1 MCDTCGCNVTDGNR
15 HLVEGD
21 GKLAKTESGREAVSV
36 LQGLLSENDRLAA
49 HNREHFDRHGVLAL
63 NLMSSPGSGKT
74 RLLEETVAAIGDSLR
89 IAVIEGDLETENDAQ
104 RIRDKG
110 VPAVQITTGTACHL
124 DAHMV
129 HDALH
134 QLDLD
139 QLDILF
145 IENVGNLVCPASF
158 DLGQHRNV
166 TLLSVTEGDDKP
178 AKYPVMFRAA
188 DLMLVSKSDLLA
200 VLDDFDPASAEQHLR
215 QLANPAP
222 VLRLSARS
230 GDGLPAWIDWLQK
243 EQAAVQARVARG
255 QTLRPAVQ
263 PDGQLLH
270 GHDHSHADHHHA
282 EAHVHD

>member
-1 MCDTCGCNVTDGNR
+1 MCDTCGCNITDGNR
-15 HLVEGD
+15 HLIEGD
-21 GKLAKTESGREAVSV
+21 GELAQTESGKEAISV
-36 LQGLLSENDRLAA
+36 LQGLLSANDHAAA
-49 HNREHFDRHGVLAL
+49 HNREHFNRHAVLAV

-74 RLLEETVAAIGDSLR
+74 RLLEETISALGDELRVA
-89 IAVIEGDLETENDAQ
+89 VVEGDLETENDAQ

-110 VPAVQITTGTACHL
+110 VEAVQITTGTACHL

-139 QLDILF
+139 AVDILF

-158 DLGQHRNV
+158 DLGQHRNI

-188 DLMLVSKSDLLA
+188 DLMLISKSDLLA
-200 VLDDFDPASAEQHLR
+200 VLDDFSPQKAERHLR
-215 QLANPAP
+215 ELASSVP
-222 VLRLSARS
+222 VYTLSARS
-230 GDGLPAWIDWLQK
+230 GDGLADWLDWLRT
-243 EQAAVQARVARG
+243 EHAAALERAARG
-255 QTLRPAVQ
+255 ETMRPAIQ

-270 GHDHSHADHHHA
+270 AHSHDHGHHSHD
-282 EAHVHD
+282 